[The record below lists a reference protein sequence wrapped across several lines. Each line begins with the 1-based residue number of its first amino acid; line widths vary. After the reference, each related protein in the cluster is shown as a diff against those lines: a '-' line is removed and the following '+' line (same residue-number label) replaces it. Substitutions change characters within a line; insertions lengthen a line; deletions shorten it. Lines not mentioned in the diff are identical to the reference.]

1 MKSLKLLTYVLAT
14 AFVFTSCSNNES
26 LLPEPESISLLKSF
40 KIKRDA
46 KGDYSVDYNLP
57 DNVRTEK
64 IVNDKKNSSQVY
76 LYSSNEGISRKE
88 SQNLI
93 VDGNELKV
101 GFVDTNT
108 NNNPYILIEDD
119 NISYAKGKNE
129 EMLSEYSI
137 ASNEDGTFSLD
148 FKVNNNVTVD
158 FVYNESKNIYE
169 IHLEAGKASSKSYS
183 RTLTKQ
189 ESKVL
194 KIDFVN
200 HKANAK
206 FSSKAAGETA
216 IRRKPRVS
224 VGNGESTENTG
235 SVG

>member
-1 MKSLKLLTYVLAT
+1 MKSLKLLSFVLAT
-14 AFVFTSCSNNES
+14 AFVFTSCSNDENLS
-26 LLPEPESISLLKSF
+26 PEPASNSLLKSF

-46 KGDYSVDYNLP
+46 KGAYSVDYNLP

-64 IVNDKKNSSQVY
+64 IINEKKNSSKVY
-76 LYSSNEGISRKE
+76 LYSSNEGASRKE
-88 SQNLI
+88 SQDLI

-119 NISYAKGKNE
+119 NIALAKGKNE

-148 FKVNNNVTVD
+148 FKVNDNVTVD

-169 IHLEAGKASSKSYS
+169 VHLEGGKASSKAYS
-183 RTLTKQ
+183 RILNNKDG
-189 ESKVL
+189 KPL

-200 HKANAK
+200 HKSSAK
-206 FSSKAAGETA
+206 YASKASVL
-216 IRRKPRVS
+216 RRKPRVS
-224 VGNGESTENTG
+224 IGNGESVENLPDYHK
-235 SVG
+235 